1 MQVQT
6 HTLTKKQILKLAQ
19 GIDLLR
25 DYLDNFSTYEGNM
38 EHNSEYKI
46 LFKCLWILEREFAK

>member
-1 MQVQT
+1 M
-6 HTLTKKQILKLAQ
+6 HTLTKKQLLKLAQ

-38 EHNSEYKI
+38 EHNNEYKV
-46 LFKCLWILEREFAK
+46 LHKCFWILEKEFAK